1 MRNQRFTL
9 ASFCGVFVLC
19 HVHGCVHIVEADATF
34 IIMDGHT
41 NVCPSIVGTW
51 RRTSYVGARYK
62 YVLMNLSLAY
72 FFGYDI

>member
-1 MRNQRFTL
+1 
-9 ASFCGVFVLC
+9 
-19 HVHGCVHIVEADATF
+19 VHIVEADATF

-51 RRTSYVGARYK
+51 RRASYVGARYK

-72 FFGYDI
+72 LFGYDI